1 MRSNSAKTI
10 TKDQEPSQ
18 ANQCL
23 TKNKVIT
30 NPKGLITL

>member
-1 MRSNSAKTI
+1 MRSNSAKTM

-23 TKNKVIT
+23 TKVIT
-30 NPKGLITL
+30 MVIKLSS